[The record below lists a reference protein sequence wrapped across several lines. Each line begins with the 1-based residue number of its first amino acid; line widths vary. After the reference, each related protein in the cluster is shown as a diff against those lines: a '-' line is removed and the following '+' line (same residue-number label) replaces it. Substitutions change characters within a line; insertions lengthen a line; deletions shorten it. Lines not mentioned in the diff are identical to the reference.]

1 MLESRTG
8 PKVIE
13 TNASPGFEG
22 LEKATGVDVAREILR
37 HAEDLARSHAE
48 RKQAVS

>member
-13 TNASPGFEG
+13 INSSPGFEG
-22 LEKATGVDVAREILR
+22 LEAATRVDIAQLILTFAFEHAAQERQSRAR
-37 HAEDLARSHAE
+37 A
-48 RKQAVS
+48 